1 MELHQDVFEPISHTG
16 RNPLRLRPGLI
27 LSGAGQCAESA
38 FAMTI
43 ALGNEYKPVL
53 IALYESLNEKGYQ
66 PNASVM
72 EAPHLFP
79 GAILQVGLQLPLFSP
94 HGLLAIG
101 NGEYD
106 AQIKR
111 MAVRYA
117 SLHCPVLMRI
127 GYEFDGEAWNGYEP
141 KAYIAAYR
149 RIAMGLKSAAN
160 VALVWDSYTT
170 GTQNV
175 MDWYP
180 GDDVVDWFGYN
191 TMSPKFDCGR
201 MLALAQ
207 EHGKPLLNGEASY
220 AMDADNYPFS
230 RWTDEYFRSMRAHHV
245 QAFQYIN
252 WRWQVYP
259 RCANWY
265 DWQDGRITEDTGKMA
280 AYQAAMKGP
289 DLVVRGIGYAQPVR
303 LVVDCGRAIQEGTPF
318 APWKPGDDFVTA
330 QKGYGVFAEG
340 AQTTYG
346 SGWLCGWVGKKMT
359 LHVSTPENFSGAL
372 LLKPL
377 AGDSMRFRINDTE
390 VAWQAEN
397 GFVRIHDLEP
407 CDTVVFLSGI
417 GEENVAL
424 DLIALLAYA
433 PEMPSVSGL
442 SIKDGTLSWIEV
454 EGAACYSVYAGG
466 TLVGRTK
473 TNQFSLPFPA
483 VCVSVSVFDS
493 HLGEGKPAH
502 LRVEENH
509 E

>member
-1 MELHQDVFEPISHTG
+1 MELNRGMFEPILSAG
-16 RNPLRLRPGLI
+16 RNPLRPRPGLI
-27 LSGAGQCAESA
+27 LSGAGQCVESA
-38 FAMTI
+38 YAMTI
-43 ALGNEYKPVL
+43 ALGNEHKPVL
-53 IALYESLNEKGYQ
+53 IALYESLNESGYL

-72 EAPHLFP
+72 EAAHLFP

-94 HGLLAIG
+94 QGLWAIG

-106 AQIKR
+106 AQIKY
-111 MAVRYA
+111 MASRYA
-117 SLHCPVLMRI
+117 ILSCPVLLRI

-149 RIAMGLKSAAN
+149 RIAVGLESAVN

-170 GTQNV
+170 DTKNV

-220 AMDADNYPFS
+220 AMDADHYPFF
-230 RWTDEYFRSMRAHHV
+230 RWVEEYFRSMREHHV

-265 DWQDGRITEDTGKMA
+265 NWQDGRITEDSDKIA
-280 AYQAAMKGP
+280 VYKAAMAGP
-289 DLVVRGIGYAQPVR
+289 DLVVRGTSYAQPVR
-303 LVVDCGRAIQEGTPF
+303 LVVDCGRAIQEGTPS
-318 APWKPGDDFVTA
+318 APWKPGDDFVTS
-330 QKGYGVFAEG
+330 QKGYGIFVEG
-340 AQTTYG
+340 ALTTYG
-346 SGWLCGWVGKKMT
+346 NGWLCGWAGEMMT

-372 LLKPL
+372 LFKPL
-377 AGDSMRFRINDTE
+377 AGDSMRFAINGRE
-390 VAWQAEN
+390 AAWRAEY
-397 GFVRIHDLEP
+397 GFVRIHDLMQG
-407 CDTVVFLSGI
+407 DTVISLSGI
-417 GEENVAL
+417 GKETVAL

-433 PEMPSVSGL
+433 PELPSVTGL
-442 SIKDGTLSWIEV
+442 KIKDGTLSWFEA
-454 EGAACYSVYAGG
+454 EGAACYSVYADGI
-466 TLVGRTK
+466 LVGRTK
-473 TNQFSLPFPA
+473 ANQFSLPFTA
-483 VCVSVSVFDS
+483 ACVSVSIFDE

-502 LRVEENH
+502 LWMEENH